1 MNQSLCFSRKYSN
14 MNVKTFFSISLV
26 FILLSSGSSCQWSR
40 TAKGGAIGA
49 GTGAVIGGMI
59 GKNNGSTAAGI
70 LIGAAVG
77 GATGAVIGRYMD
89 RQAAEIQRDLAGA
102 NVERIGEGILITFD
116 SGLLF
121 DINSFGLKSATRSNL
136 TQLSATLN
144 KYEDTDIVVQGH
156 SDSTGSDEL
165 NMNLSENRA
174 KAVRNYLTGQG
185 VAAPRFTV
193 QGLAKACPNPTT
205 VPKPDA
211 GTTGGWKSP
220 FMPIKN

>member
-1 MNQSLCFSRKYSN
+1 MKI
-14 MNVKTFFSISLV
+14 KTFFSLSLV
-26 FILLSSGSSCQWSR
+26 VILLTSGSSCQWSR

-89 RQAAEIQRDLAGA
+89 RQAAEIRKDLAGA
-102 NVERIGEGILITFD
+102 KVERVGEGILITFD

-121 DINSFGLKSATRSNL
+121 DVNSFGLKAATKSNL

-156 SDSTGSDEL
+156 TDSSGSEEL
-165 NMNLSENRA
+165 NMTLSENRA
-174 KAVRNYLTGQG
+174 KAVRNYLSGQG
-185 VAAPRFTV
+185 VATTRFTV
-193 QGLAKACPNPTT
+193 QGFGESLPISDNGTE
-205 VPKPDA
+205 A
-211 GTTGGWKSP
+211 GRRDNRRVEVAIYANKKLKRAARRGD
-220 FMPIKN
+220 I